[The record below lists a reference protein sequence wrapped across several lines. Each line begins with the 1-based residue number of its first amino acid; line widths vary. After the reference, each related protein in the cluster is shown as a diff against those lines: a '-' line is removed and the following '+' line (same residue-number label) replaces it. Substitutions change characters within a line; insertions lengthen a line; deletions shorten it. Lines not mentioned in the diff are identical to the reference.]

1 MIPDLT
7 RLLAQLDRKRHKAPG
22 MMYANDKVRVWLN
35 VTYQQKD
42 VAKNLG
48 ARWDPAEKLWWLPAD
63 DHAAIN
69 RAKELGFL
77 PAADVVA
84 VR

>member
-1 MIPDLT
+1 
-7 RLLAQLDRKRHKAPG
+7 

-48 ARWDPAEKLWWLPAD
+48 ARWDPAEKLWWLP
-63 DHAAIN
+63 
-69 RAKELGFL
+69 GG
-77 PAADVVA
+77 
-84 VR
+84 

>member
-1 MIPDLT
+1 MIPDFDAA
-7 RLLAQLDRKRHKAPG
+7 LAQLDRKRHKAPG

-48 ARWDPAEKLWWLPAD
+48 
-63 DHAAIN
+63 
-69 RAKELGFL
+69 
-77 PAADVVA
+77 
-84 VR
+84 

>member
-1 MIPDLT
+1 MRPLDDP
-7 RLLAQLDRKRHKAPG
+7 RLDAALAQLESSG

-63 DHAAIN
+63 NHAAIN